1 MKVTFYGACGEVG
14 RSLIRV
20 DGDPTGKKNI
30 ILDAGVKL
38 GEEVEYPLLTKD
50 EIKRDRINNFIITH
64 AHLDHAGYLP
74 HIINRGMNIFTTKPT
89 RDLMQLL
96 LADYQRL
103 QKEKRFSSKDVNL
116 VMSRIKQTEYRK
128 RFTTNGFQITLH
140 DAGHIIGSSM
150 IRIRRGNKILLY
162 TGDINDRES
171 RLLSGCEMGL
181 RAHTLIIEGTYSGKR
196 DRLPS
201 MKRASKELIE
211 IIRKTL
217 NRGGKV
223 LIPSFAVGRG
233 QEVLLLLNDYIR
245 SGAIPEVPIYVDGM
259 IKKALRIHRYNVIFA
274 KREVQLRI
282 LMSDED
288 PFKSPYFT
296 SSVRRNR
303 SDVIESGPCI
313 IVTTSGMLTGGP
325 VLTYF
330 KHLAPDPKN
339 TLILVGYQAEGTLG
353 RQLLEG
359 LDRVTL
365 RIPDLKGRV
374 DEVDVDVRME
384 IANVHLSAHADRQG
398 LIKFINSLRG
408 LKKIYLV
415 HGEKRKLEEFSEYL
429 SKRYDVI
436 IPELGESYKV

>member
-1 MKVTFYGACGEVG
+1 
-14 RSLIRV
+14 
-20 DGDPTGKKNI
+20 
-30 ILDAGVKL
+30 
-38 GEEVEYPLLTKD
+38 
-50 EIKRDRINNFIITH
+50 
-64 AHLDHAGYLP
+64 
-74 HIINRGMNIFTTKPT
+74 
-89 RDLMQLL
+89 
-96 LADYQRL
+96 
-103 QKEKRFSSKDVNL
+103 
-116 VMSRIKQTEYRK
+116 
-128 RFTTNGFQITLH
+128 
-140 DAGHIIGSSM
+140 
-150 IRIRRGNKILLY
+150 
-162 TGDINDRES
+162 
-171 RLLSGCEMGL
+171 
-181 RAHTLIIEGTYSGKR
+181 
-196 DRLPS
+196 
-201 MKRASKELIE
+201 
-211 IIRKTL
+211 
-217 NRGGKV
+217 
-223 LIPSFAVGRG
+223 
-233 QEVLLLLNDYIR
+233 
-245 SGAIPEVPIYVDGM
+245 
-259 IKKALRIHRYNVIFA
+259 
-274 KREVQLRI
+274 
-282 LMSDED
+282 MSDED

-415 HGEKRKLEEFSEYL
+415 HGEKHKLEEFSEYL